1 MSEQT
6 NRVVLKSNFS
16 HFVTLLQFESLPDC
30 QCHFLLV
37 SFTWTSVLAPLLA
50 FKVLSKQCV
59 SSLLL
64 FT

>member
-37 SFTWTSVLAPLLA
+37 SFTRTSVLAPLLA